1 MIVVRV
7 IVFGVGGNH
16 WSLGYRGTSSKD
28 EELGGLA
35 KS

>member
-1 MIVVRV
+1 MIVVCV
-7 IVFGVGGNH
+7 IVSGVGGDH
-16 WSLGYRGTSSKD
+16 RSLGYRGTSSKD